1 MKFKTS
7 KMIRSMIHEA
17 HKNNKSITKIKLGL
31 RTFYDMKNENES
43 VLCITYEDIQDLKFM
58 GIKLEVD
65 TEVKEMVC
73 LEMEDAF
80 Q

>member
-1 MKFKTS
+1 
-7 KMIRSMIHEA
+7 MIHEA
-17 HKNNKSITKIKLGL
+17 YKNNKSITKIKLGVG
-31 RTFYDMKNENES
+31 TFYDMKNENEY

-73 LEMEDAF
+73 LEMEDGF